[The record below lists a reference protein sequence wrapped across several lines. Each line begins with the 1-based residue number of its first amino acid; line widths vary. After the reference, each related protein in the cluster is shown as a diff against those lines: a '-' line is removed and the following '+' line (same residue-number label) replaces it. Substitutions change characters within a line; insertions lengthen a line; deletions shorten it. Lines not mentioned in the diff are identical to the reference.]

1 MHTSKQKE
9 PIVHAGE
16 LRHRAVFLQ
25 KQVQVKSGVSTSQW
39 LPAFTCWCKAEPL
52 SGREFWQAAA
62 VNRENEVRFTIRYR
76 NDVLPALRILL
87 KGMLYDITSV
97 LDVDSRHS
105 KLEILARRV
114 TDGQPAT

>member
-1 MHTSKQKE
+1 MRKQNE

-25 KQVQVKSGVSTSQW
+25 KQVQVKSGVSTTQW
-39 LPAFTCWCKAEPL
+39 LPTFTCWCKVEPL

-62 VNRENEVRFTIRYR
+62 VNRENEVRFTLRYR
-76 NDVLPALRILL
+76 NDVNPAMRILL
-87 KGMLYDITSV
+87 EGKLYDITSV
-97 LDVDSRHS
+97 LDVDSHHS
-105 KLEILARRV
+105 KLEILARSV

>member
-1 MHTSKQKE
+1 MKKQQ
-9 PIVHAGE
+9 VSLLFAGD
-16 LRHRAVFLQ
+16 LRQLITFLARN
-25 KQVQVKSGVSTSQW
+25 VQVKSGVSTIQW

-76 NDVLPALRILL
+76 NDVLPTMRILL
-87 KGMLYDITSV
+87 EGKLYDITSV

-105 KLEILARRV
+105 KLEILARSV
-114 TDGQPAT
+114 TDGHPTA

>member
-1 MHTSKQKE
+1 M
-9 PIVHAGE
+9 
-16 LRHRAVFLQ
+16 FLQ
-25 KQVQVKSGVSTSQW
+25 KQVQVRSGVSTTQW
-39 LPAFTCWCKAEPL
+39 INAFTCWCKAEPL

-76 NDVLPALRILL
+76 NDVNPAVRILFEGRL
-87 KGMLYDITSV
+87 FDITAV

-105 KLEILARRV
+105 KLEILARSV